1 MALVLPTRWPALG
14 RAATWPAHRAAWFA
28 ATLFAA
34 FLAAHE
40 PARAADVTPA
50 AAPEDMVQLLSRI
63 QQAARKQDYA
73 GVFMYQQGETIQSSR
88 LVHVLDGTG
97 ERERLEILDGQ
108 PREYLRHNEDV
119 QCLIPERKTVLIER
133 RRGDRFPGL
142 LLGDPANLSK
152 HYRIRAESAL
162 HRVAGRE
169 CRLITIEPV
178 DKLRYGYR
186 LCADVE
192 TNLLLKAQTL
202 NAARGVVEQVSFTS
216 LRLGSEVDPQS
227 LASRWNT
234 RDWKVLE
241 PSMKQVDLAAQ
252 GWRIPAPEGFTV
264 IIMQVAR
271 SMGRSGTVSQVV
283 LSDGLAAI
291 SVFIEPYDSLRGH
304 TPPHGAAQR
313 GSITVYGT
321 RIADFWLTAV
331 GEVPLTTL
339 EQLAQGT
346 EYVPAAAPA
355 TGKQ

>member
-1 MALVLPTRWPALG
+1 MALVLPTRWP
-14 RAATWPAHRAAWFA
+14 RAASWHAHRAGWFA
-28 ATLFAA
+28 ATLLTA

-40 PARAADVTPA
+40 PARAADTAPA
-50 AAPEDMVQLLSRI
+50 ADDVVQLLSRI

-73 GVFMYQQGETIQSSR
+73 GVFMYQQGEMIQSSR

-119 QCLIPERKTVLIER
+119 QCLIPERKTVLVER

-142 LLGDPANLSK
+142 LLGDPANLAE
-152 HYRIRAESAL
+152 HYKISTEPKL

-169 CRLITIEPV
+169 CRLITIEPL

-186 LCADVE
+186 LCADLE

-216 LRLGSEVDPQS
+216 LRLGSEVDPQ
-227 LASRWNT
+227 LLTSRWST

-241 PSMKQVDLAAQ
+241 PSMAPVDLSAQ
-252 GWRIPAPEGFTV
+252 GWRIPAPKGFKV
-264 IIMQVAR
+264 IMQVAR
-271 SMGRSGTVSQVV
+271 SMGRGATVNQMV

-291 SVFIEPYDSLRGH
+291 SVFIEPYDSQRGH
-304 TPPHGAAQR
+304 HPRMAPRSAGR
-313 GSITVYGT
+313 LPS
-321 RIADFWLTAV
+321 
-331 GEVPLTTL
+331 
-339 EQLAQGT
+339 T
-346 EYVPAAAPA
+346 ERALR
-355 TGKQ
+355 TSG